1 VPTDIRQEK
10 NMEKNED
17 SLPVPP
23 PQKRRR
29 SKGLLIA
36 LLLGAVGV
44 ALAIPVYNHY
54 AVRESTDDAQI
65 EGHLT
70 PISGRV
76 GGTVQEVLI
85 RDNQYVKAGD
95 VLVRIDPSDYQ
106 VALARAQADVADS
119 LAALQA
125 ARTNVPLT
133 DITARSQ
140 VQNAEA
146 ALAVAQTGLKASQ
159 DQVSTAQARLDA
171 ARARVRETEANQI
184 KAESD
189 LERYRQLV
197 AKDEISQRD
206 FDAAKA
212 AATAAKA
219 ATDSAHAGVVEAER
233 TVALARSNETTQEA
247 RIAQAKAALAGASTV
262 PQQMGVTKARAGSA
276 DAKVQLS
283 QAAVERARL
292 DLQYTV
298 IRAPAD
304 GIVSRK
310 TVEVGQVIAPGQQLM
325 TLVPLDDLWVV
336 ANFKETQLD
345 QMRVGQKVEIKVDAF
360 PDKTFHGHV
369 DSIAGATGAKF
380 SLLPPEN
387 ATGNYVKVVQRV
399 PVKIVFNPNE
409 DRERLLRPG
418 MSVEPVVLLR

>member
-1 VPTDIRQEK
+1 VPTDTRQEDV
-10 NMEKNED
+10 EKSE
-17 SLPVPP
+17 SRLPEPP
-23 PQKRRR
+23 PPKRRR
-29 SKGLLIA
+29 SR
-36 LLLGAVGV
+36 LLLAVLVLAAVGA

-76 GGTVQEVLI
+76 GGTVQEVLVK
-85 RDNQYVKAGD
+85 DNQLVKAGD

-106 VALARAQADVADS
+106 VALTRAQADLSDS
-119 LAALQA
+119 LASLQA

-140 VQNAEA
+140 VQNAQA
-146 ALAVAQTGLKASQ
+146 TVAVAQSGLTAAQ
-159 DQVSTAQARLDA
+159 DQVATSQARLDSMK
-171 ARARVRETEANQI
+171 ARVREAQANQT
-184 KAESD
+184 KAEAD
-189 LERYRQLV
+189 LERYRRLV

-206 FDAAKA
+206 FDAAQA
-212 AATAAKA
+212 AATAAHA
-219 ATDSAHAGVVEAER
+219 ATDSARAGVAEAEHSV
-233 TVALARSNETTQEA
+233 TLAKSNAVIQEA
-247 RIAQAKAALAGASTV
+247 RIEQAKAGLAGATTV
-262 PQQMGVTKARAGSA
+262 PQQVGVTQARAGSA
-276 DAKVQLS
+276 DAKVKLS

-298 IRAPAD
+298 VRAPAD

-310 TVEVGQVIAPGQQLM
+310 SVEVGQVIAPGQQLM
-325 TLVPLDDLWVV
+325 TLVPLNDLWVV

-345 QMRVGQKVEIKVDAF
+345 KMRPGQKVEIKVDAF
-360 PDKTFHGHV
+360 SDKKFEGHI
-369 DSIAGATGAKF
+369 DSVAGATGAKF

-399 PVKIVFNPNE
+399 PVKIVFEANQDPE
-409 DRERLLRPG
+409 HLLRPG